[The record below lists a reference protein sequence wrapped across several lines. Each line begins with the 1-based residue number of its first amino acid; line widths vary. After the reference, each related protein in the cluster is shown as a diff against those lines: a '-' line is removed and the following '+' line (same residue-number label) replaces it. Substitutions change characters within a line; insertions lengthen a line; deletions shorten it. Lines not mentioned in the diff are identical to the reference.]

1 MTFLENN
8 NIKVLRKKYKITQQ
22 ELADYL
28 GYTREGYAKNELNN
42 TFSIDILLRLC
53 LLFNVNIFYLLGINN
68 DIVPLHD
75 EEKFNIIRK
84 YHIKINKYEEVV
96 KKINKNFE

>member
-22 ELADYL
+22 ELAEYL
-28 GYTREGYAKNELNN
+28 GYTREGYARNKLNN
-42 TFSIDILLRLC
+42 TFSIDVLLKLC

-68 DIVPLHD
+68 KLVPLHD
-75 EEKFNIIRK
+75 EEKINIIRK
-84 YHIKINKYEEVV
+84 YHIKVNKYEEVV
-96 KKINKNFE
+96 KKIKGS

>member
-8 NIKVLRKKYKITQQ
+8 NIKELRKKYKITQQ

-28 GYTREGYAKNELNN
+28 GYTREGYAKNELNI
-42 TFSIDILLRLC
+42 TFIIDILLRLC

-75 EEKFNIIRK
+75 EEK
-84 YHIKINKYEEVV
+84 H
-96 KKINKNFE
+96 

>member
-8 NIKVLRKKYKITQQ
+8 NIKALRKKYKITQQ

-96 KKINKNFE
+96 KKIKGS

>member
-1 MTFLENN
+1 MNQEKIGKFIAECR
-8 NIKVLRKKYKITQQ
+8 RKKNMTQQ
-22 ELADYL
+22 ELAEYL

-68 DIVPLHD
+68 DIVPLQD
-75 EEKFNIIRK
+75 EEKINIIRK

-96 KKINKNFE
+96 KKIKEN

>member
-8 NIKVLRKKYKITQQ
+8 NIKALRKKYKITQQ
-22 ELADYL
+22 ELAEYL
-28 GYTREGYAKNELNN
+28 GYTREGYARNELNN
-42 TFSIDILLRLC
+42 TFSIDMLLKLC

-68 DIVPLHD
+68 KLVPLQD
-75 EEKFNIIRK
+75 EEKINIIKK
-84 YHIKINKYEEVV
+84 YHIKVNKFEEVV

>member
-8 NIKVLRKKYKITQQ
+8 NIKALRKKYKITQQ

-42 TFSIDILLRLC
+42 TFSIDVLLKLC

-75 EEKFNIIRK
+75 EEKINIIK
-84 YHIKINKYEEVV
+84 NTILKLINM
-96 KKINKNFE
+96 KK